1 MTPTELNLAIA
12 KKRGWKVHPK
22 NKWCVIPPKSPH
34 SVQRLSTL
42 PNFVG
47 DLNLMHDMEATLD
60 KEQRRKWEFIIAE
73 MFAGLDKSWFDVC
86 HMNALQRAEAYAKVR
101 GICHD

>member
-1 MTPTELNLAIA
+1 MTPEQLNLAIA

-47 DLNLMHDMEATLD
+47 DLNLMHELELKLNQKEDAEYRHKYLPEVVGGCLAICITAT
-60 KEQRRKWEFIIAE
+60 
-73 MFAGLDKSWFDVC
+73 
-86 HMNALQRAEAYAKVR
+86 ALQRAEAYAKLKGVWKE
-101 GICHD
+101 